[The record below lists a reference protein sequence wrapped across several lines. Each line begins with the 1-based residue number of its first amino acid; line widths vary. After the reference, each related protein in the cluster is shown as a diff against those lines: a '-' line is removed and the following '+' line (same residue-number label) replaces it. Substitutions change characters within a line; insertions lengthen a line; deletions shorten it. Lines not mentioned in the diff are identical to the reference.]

1 MIREENGA
9 VPCVRI
15 DEPIKVK
22 IFVGDA
28 YDIPEYQSA
37 GAAGMDL
44 YANNDDAI
52 LIHPGDRKLI
62 PTGIRLQI
70 PEGFEAQIRPR
81 SGLVLRHG
89 ITVLNTPGTI
99 DSDYRG
105 TVGVILQNASS
116 ERFFVNRGDRI
127 AQMVF
132 KKYERADLVEVMTVE
147 ELEDSDRGSDGFGST
162 GK

>member
-1 MIREENGA
+1 MI
-9 VPCVRI
+9 
-15 DEPIKVK
+15 DVK
-22 IFVGDA
+22 IYVGDA
-28 YDIPEYQSA
+28 YDIPEYQTV

-44 YANNDDAI
+44 YANNDEAI

-89 ITVLNTPGTI
+89 ITVLNTPGTV

-105 TVGVILQNASS
+105 TIGVILHNASS

-132 KKYERADLVEVMTVE
+132 KQYERADLVEVMTVE
-147 ELEDSDRGSDGFGST
+147 ELEDSARGSDGFGST
-162 GK
+162 GNK

>member
-1 MIREENGA
+1 MM
-9 VPCVRI
+9 I
-15 DEPIKVK
+15 DEYGNSIKVK
-22 IFVGDA
+22 IYVGDA
-28 YDIPEYQSA
+28 YDIPAYQTP

-44 YANNDDAI
+44 YANNDDPI

-70 PEGFEAQIRPR
+70 PEGYEAQIRPR

-89 ITVLNTPGTI
+89 ITVLNTPGTV

-105 TVGVILQNASS
+105 TIGVILQNASS

-132 KKYERADLVEVMTVE
+132 KKYERAELVEVMYPD
-147 ELEDSDRGSDGFGST
+147 ELDDSVRGSGGFGST
-162 GK
+162 GNK

>member
-1 MIREENGA
+1 M
-9 VPCVRI
+9 
-15 DEPIKVK
+15 IKVK
-22 IFVGDA
+22 IYVGDA
-28 YDIPEYQSA
+28 YDIPEYQTD

-44 YANNDDAI
+44 YANNDDPI

-89 ITVLNTPGTI
+89 ITVLNTPGTV

-105 TVGVILQNASS
+105 TIGVILQNASS

-132 KKYERADLVEVMTVE
+132 KKYERADLVEVSTIE
-147 ELEDSDRGSDGFGST
+147 ELDDSARGEGGFGST
-162 GK
+162 GNK

>member
-1 MIREENGA
+1 M
-9 VPCVRI
+9 
-15 DEPIKVK
+15 KVK

-28 YDIPEYQSA
+28 FDVPEYQTD

-44 YANNDDAI
+44 HANNDEPI

-89 ITVLNTPGTI
+89 ITVMNTPGTI

-105 TVGVILQNASS
+105 TIGVILYNASS

-147 ELEDSDRGSDGFGST
+147 ELEASDRGDDGFGST

>member
-1 MIREENGA
+1 MIE
-9 VPCVRI
+9 
-15 DEPIKVK
+15 VK
-22 IFVGDA
+22 IFVGGA

-44 YANNDDAI
+44 YANNDDPI

-70 PEGFEAQIRPR
+70 PEGYEAQIRPR
-81 SGLVLRHG
+81 SGLVLKHG

-105 TVGVILQNASS
+105 TIGVILQNASS

-132 KKYERADLVEVMTVE
+132 KQYERADLVEVMTIE
-147 ELEDSDRGSDGFGST
+147 ELDDSVRGDDGFGST

>member
-1 MIREENGA
+1 MI
-9 VPCVRI
+9 
-15 DEPIKVK
+15 DVK
-22 IFVGDA
+22 IYVGDA
-28 YDIPEYQSA
+28 YDIPEYQTV

-44 YANNDDAI
+44 YANNDEAI
-52 LIHPGDRKLI
+52 LIHPGERKLI

-70 PEGFEAQIRPR
+70 PEGYEAQIRPR
-81 SGLVLRHG
+81 SGLVLKHG
-89 ITVLNTPGTI
+89 ITVLNTPGTV

-105 TVGVILQNASS
+105 TIGVVLHNASS

-132 KKYERADLVEVMTVE
+132 KQYERADLVEVMTVE
-147 ELEDSDRGSDGFGST
+147 ELEDSARGSDGFGST

>member
-1 MIREENGA
+1 MI
-9 VPCVRI
+9 
-15 DEPIKVK
+15 DVK
-22 IFVGDA
+22 IYVGDA
-28 YDIPEYQSA
+28 FDIPEYQTA

-44 YANNDDAI
+44 YANNNEPI

-70 PEGFEAQIRPR
+70 PEGYEAQIRPR
-81 SGLVLRHG
+81 SGLVLKHG

-105 TVGVILQNASS
+105 TIGVILHNASN
-116 ERFFVNRGDRI
+116 ERFFINRGDRI

-132 KKYERADLVEVMTVE
+132 AKYERANLVEVQAE
-147 ELEDSDRGSDGFGST
+147 QLDDSARGEGGFGST
-162 GK
+162 GN

>member
-1 MIREENGA
+1 M
-9 VPCVRI
+9 
-15 DEPIKVK
+15 KVK
-22 IFVGDA
+22 IYVGDA
-28 YDIPEYQSA
+28 FDVPEYQTA

-44 YANNDDAI
+44 YANNEEAI

-70 PEGFEAQIRPR
+70 PEGYEAQIRPR

-89 ITVLNTPGTI
+89 ITVLNTPGTV

-105 TVGVILQNASS
+105 TIGVILHNASS
-116 ERFFVNRGDRI
+116 ERFFVNKGDRI

-132 KKYERADLVEVMTVE
+132 KKYERAELIEVMTVE
-147 ELEDSDRGSDGFGST
+147 ELEDSERGDGGFGST